1 MNQPGPIE
9 EFTVCFPNPTGDPAE
24 PTELRVRGT
33 VDQVAKTITF
43 ELPNG
48 ARTTLDVVTARA
60 LQMILWE
67 GVFGSLHPSGPRLR
81 VERSRGDDGS
91 VTLSLQSAV

>member
-48 ARTTLDVVTARA
+48 ARTQSSHRRQSSIRA
-60 LQMILWE
+60 EWIR
-67 GVFGSLHPSGPRLR
+67 SPRSTR
-81 VERSRGDDGS
+81 PAAPASAHTRRAIAGFEERRRS
-91 VTLSLQSAV
+91 